1 MKLANVI
8 FPVLIAALLGLLLG
22 WIEWRVTSVESMKV
36 LTSIMMGV
44 EVFALV
50 AIAMGWNNGTRG
62 SQVIR
67 ATASFL
73 CVVLTI
79 FNLLFGWLWPNDV
92 VMISVNGLLMVFFL
106 ASAFKVHSSRE

>member
-1 MKLANVI
+1 MKLTNVI
-8 FPVLIAALLGLLLG
+8 FPVLIATLLGLLMG
-22 WIEWRVTSVESMKV
+22 WLEWKVTSVESMKV
-36 LTSIMMGV
+36 LTSIIMGV

-73 CVVLTI
+73 CTVLIVV
-79 FNLLFGWLWPNDV
+79 NLLLGWLFPNEV
-92 VMISVNGLLMVFFL
+92 AVIVINGLAMISFL
-106 ASAFKVHSSRE
+106 AAAFNVHRSRQ